1 MPGTTILGS
10 GKHVPGEPVSNTA
23 LARVMDTNDAWIRQ
37 RAGIA
42 QRYFAPDGCGA
53 SDLAL
58 PASHAAIKSAGLK
71 PADID
76 YVVFNTMTPD
86 YVLPGSGALL
96 GAKLGIPNV
105 PALDLRQQCAAI
117 PFSLQVA
124 DGLIAVGAARHVL
137 VVGAEAHA
145 GFMPWRDWSLLES
158 DSDRVAAEDEYALA
172 TEHRGMAILFGDG
185 AGALVLGKSKIE
197 GHGLLGARVHSEGRL
212 HDALRVDAG
221 GFRQRPYLSREMLE
235 QNQHIP
241 HMNGREL
248 FKSAVQRLPQVVRE
262 VCSPHVSSLDEVDWF
277 IAHQAN
283 DRINNAVRE
292 ALDLPEHKVPS
303 NIARYG
309 NTSSATIPILVDEL
323 LRTEQVRR
331 GQLLC
336 FLALGAGLNWGAAL
350 MRL

>member
-23 LARVMDTNDAWIRQ
+23 LSRVMETNDEWIRQ

-58 PASHAAIKSAGLK
+58 PASQAAIKSAGLK
-71 PADID
+71 PSDID
-76 YVVFNTMTPD
+76 YVIFNTMTPD
-86 YVLPGSGALL
+86 YILPGSGALL

-124 DGLIAVGAARHVL
+124 DGLLAVGAARHIL

-145 GFMPWRDWSLLES
+145 GFMPWDDWSLLDSES
-158 DSDRVAAEDEYALA
+158 GERAPEADYARA

-197 GHGLLGARVHSEGRL
+197 GHGLLSVRAYSDGRQ

-221 GFRQRPYLSREMLE
+221 GFRQRPYISRQMLDRNE
-235 QNQHIP
+235 HIP

-248 FKSAVQRLPQVVRE
+248 FKSAVQKLPQVVRE
-262 VCSPHVSSLDEVDWF
+262 VCSPHVANLSEVDWF

-283 DRINNAVRE
+283 DRINGAVRE
-292 ALDLPEHKVPS
+292 ALDLPAEKVPS